1 MANAI
6 SYQEIM
12 EELSAPFEVNDI
24 EWRVQSA
31 TSKNGGGYR
40 LLVLPY
46 ITSRAIMKRL
56 DKVVGP
62 FWKDQYEPVLVQ
74 SAPALRC
81 ILSLKIGDEWISR
94 EDAAELSDIEPIKGG
109 YSNALKRCATKWG
122 PGRYLYNLPQYW
134 VDLQNNGEHRVYGN
148 FKVNGKQLKLQGYF
162 NTPKLP
168 NWALPKGANS
178 NNNSSNSSRNQGQ
191 QQNPNKNNNQQQR
204 QAPNNNSNNQQQ
216 RQAPNNNSNQQRPQL
231 QKNNN
236 SQQPSNTIPMN
247 ESEAERQSK
256 SLARVTGH
264 LEYLGVPLN
273 LVPQLL
279 EQSSGANVPFEQAS
293 ATDLGKL
300 YHLLN
305 PTKVY
310 VENCTQLGLDVEGML
325 YYANITLA
333 PFIKR
338 PIENVYALPFYMTVD
353 LARSALALAKEEQT
367 ASNQQQVG

>member
-1 MANAI
+1 MAIAI
-6 SYQEIM
+6 NYQEIM
-12 EELSAPFEVNDI
+12 EELSAPFEVTDI

-31 TSKNGGGYR
+31 TSKNGGGHR

-46 ITSRAIMKRL
+46 ITSRAVMKRL

-62 FWKDQYEPVLVQ
+62 FWKDHYEPVLVQ

-109 YSNALKRCATKWG
+109 YSNALKRSATKWG
-122 PGRYLYNLPQYW
+122 LGRYLYNLPQYW

-148 FKVNGKQLKLQGYF
+148 FKVNGKQVKLQGYF

-168 NWALPKGANS
+168 TWAFPKGANSNNNS

-191 QQNPNKNNNQQQR
+191 QQNANRNNNNNQQR
-204 QAPNNNSNNQQQ
+204 QAPNN
-216 RQAPNNNSNQQRPQL
+216 SNQQRSQL

-236 SQQPSNTIPMN
+236 PQQPSNTIPLN

-264 LEYLGVPLN
+264 LEYLGIPLN

-279 EQSSGANVPFEQAS
+279 EQSSGATVPYEQAS
-293 ATDLGKL
+293 AADLGKL

-310 VENCTQLGLDVEGML
+310 VETCTQLGLDVEGML

-353 LARSALALAKEEQT
+353 LARKAVALIKEDQNT
-367 ASNQQQVG
+367 SNQQVG